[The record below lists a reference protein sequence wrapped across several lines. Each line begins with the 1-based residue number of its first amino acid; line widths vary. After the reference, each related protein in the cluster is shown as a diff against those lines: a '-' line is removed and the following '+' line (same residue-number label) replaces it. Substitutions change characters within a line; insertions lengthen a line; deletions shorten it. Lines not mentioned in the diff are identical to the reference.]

1 MPPCSAPSTFATTMQ
16 STRERLAGYS
26 DFFASGLLAKARRA
40 YERRCRP
47 SSAILPE
54 SSIQL
59 PPQPKHLRRHSSV
72 CKRMSVSGT
81 ADTDS
86 DAHFLAEEKRRR
98 RSSVA
103 EFSSRL
109 FDRITTNPSTGER
122 RSIDLSTKINRR
134 RSLRKQSVVPD
145 DSDVVWI
152 TAPESRPVE
161 PTRTYSSFNSD
172 EISFHSLDPFT
183 AGPNARSIYIEI
195 TPPISTPKHESFL
208 SFSGSSRSGSTR
220 SLAFPRRE
228 RPTSIQTMPLPSTQ
242 SPRSSFYCNRR
253 STIVEFPWV
262 LEEEESWI
270 GDDDELLDENDPAR
284 IDWRQFH
291 VEVLQDE

>member
-1 MPPCSAPSTFATTMQ
+1 MQ

-40 YERRCRP
+40 YERQRRP
-47 SSAILPE
+47 ASAIFPE
-54 SSIQL
+54 SSIL
-59 PPQPKHLRRHSSV
+59 HEPQPKHFRRHSSV
-72 CKRMSVSGT
+72 YRKTGV
-81 ADTDS
+81 S
-86 DAHFLAEEKRRR
+86 DADADFLVEEKRRR
-98 RSSVA
+98 RSSVV

-122 RSIDLSTKINRR
+122 RSMDLSAKIPRR
-134 RSLRKQSVVPD
+134 KSLRKQAPVVPD

-152 TAPESRPVE
+152 TAPAPSPLE
-161 PTRTYSSFNSD
+161 PTRTHSSGSCDSD

-183 AGPNARSIYIEI
+183 AVPNARSIYIEI
-195 TPPISTPKHESFL
+195 SPPKRESFL
-208 SFSGSSRSGSTR
+208 SFSGSSRSGSVH

-228 RPTSIQTMPLPSTQ
+228 RPTSIQTIPTQ
-242 SPRSSFYCNRR
+242 SPRSSFYSNRR
-253 STIVEFPWV
+253 STNVEFPWV

-270 GDDDELLDENDPAR
+270 GDDDELLDEDAPAR

>member
-1 MPPCSAPSTFATTMQ
+1 MPPSSAPSTFATTMQ

-47 SSAILPE
+47 ASAILPE
-54 SSIQL
+54 SSIHL
-59 PPQPKHLRRHSSV
+59 PLQQKHLRRHSSV
-72 CKRMSVSGT
+72 CKRMSVPGT
-81 ADTDS
+81 VDDDS
-86 DAHFLAEEKRRR
+86 DNQFLVEEKRRR

-122 RSIDLSTKINRR
+122 RSIDLSTKIHRR
-134 RSLRKQSVVPD
+134 RSLRKQAAVPD

-161 PTRTYSSFNSD
+161 PTTYSFNSD

-183 AGPNARSIYIEI
+183 AAPNARSIYIEI
-195 TPPISTPKHESFL
+195 NPPISTPKRESFL

-220 SLAFPRRE
+220 SLAYPRRE

>member
-1 MPPCSAPSTFATTMQ
+1 MSPRSTPSTLASAMQ

-40 YERRCRP
+40 YERQRQP
-47 SSAILPE
+47 ASAIFPE
-54 SSIQL
+54 FSIT
-59 PPQPKHLRRHSSV
+59 PSPQPKDLRRHSSV
-72 CKRMSVSGT
+72 YKRMSVSGSL
-81 ADTDS
+81 DTDS
-86 DAHFLAEEKRRR
+86 DFSVQEKRRR

-122 RSIDLSTKINRR
+122 RSADLAAKIPRR
-134 RSLRKQSVVPD
+134 KSLRKQSVVPD

-152 TAPESRPVE
+152 TAPEPRPVE
-161 PTRTYSSFNSD
+161 PTRTHSSSCNSD

-183 AGPNARSIYIEI
+183 AAPNARSIYIEI
-195 TPPISTPKHESFL
+195 SPPPPKLESFL
-208 SFSGSSRSGSTR
+208 SFSGSSMSGSVH

-228 RPTSIQTMPLPSTQ
+228 RPTSIQTMPPPSTQ
-242 SPRSSFYCNRR
+242 SPRSSFYSNRR
-253 STIVEFPWV
+253 STIVEFPRV

-270 GDDDELLDENDPAR
+270 GDDDEPLDEDDPAR

-291 VEVLQDE
+291 VEVLQDG

>member
-172 EISFHSLDPFT
+172 EISFTPWT
-183 AGPNARSIYIEI
+183 QI

>member
-1 MPPCSAPSTFATTMQ
+1 MPPRSNSSSFVATMQ
-16 STRERLAGYS
+16 SARERLTGYS

-40 YERRCRP
+40 YARQRQP
-47 SSAILPE
+47 ASAQ
-54 SSIQL
+54 SSIPL
-59 PPQPKHLRRHSSV
+59 SPQPKHLRRHSSV
-72 CKRMSVSGT
+72 YKKMSVSGV
-81 ADTDS
+81 DTD
-86 DAHFLAEEKRRR
+86 FLVQEKRRR

-109 FDRITTNPSTGER
+109 FDRTTTNPSTGER
-122 RSIDLSTKINRR
+122 RSMDLSAKIPRR
-134 RSLRKQSVVPD
+134 KSLRKQSVVPD
-145 DSDVVWI
+145 NSDVVWI
-152 TAPESRPVE
+152 TAPEPRLTES
-161 PTRTYSSFNSD
+161 TRTHSGSYNSD

-195 TPPISTPKHESFL
+195 SPPITTPKRESFL
-208 SFSGSSRSGSTR
+208 SFSGSSRSGSVH

-242 SPRSSFYCNRR
+242 SPRSSFYSSRR
-253 STIVEFPWV
+253 NTIVEFPWV

-270 GDDDELLDENDPAR
+270 GDDDELLDEDDPAR

>member
-1 MPPCSAPSTFATTMQ
+1 MQ

-26 DFFASGLLAKARRA
+26 DFFASGLLGKARRA
-40 YERRCRP
+40 YKRRCRP
-47 SSAILPE
+47 ASAI
-54 SSIQL
+54 
-59 PPQPKHLRRHSSV
+59 PPLQPKHLRRHSSV

-81 ADTDS
+81 VDTDS
-86 DAHFLAEEKRRR
+86 DFLVEEKRRR

-122 RSIDLSTKINRR
+122 RSIDLSTKIHRR

-161 PTRTYSSFNSD
+161 PTRTYSFNSD

-195 TPPISTPKHESFL
+195 TPPIGTPKRESFL